1 MVYGDFDRIHSI
13 VELEGVFLN
22 LSPLRVGVGREAGPE
37 AATDMSVYRIGKEIV
52 IPGSS
57 IKGVLRSFA
66 ESLLRA
72 EGKNIHDPWDFDKI
86 EKEFQENGGE
96 DKPCVI
102 CRLFGSTELAS
113 HLTVFDAVP
122 LEKPSQIYRTGIS
135 IDRDF
140 AAVRP
145 GVLYQ
150 EEFVAPNTS
159 WRLQIRLF
167 NVEFP
172 PTGEDK
178 RAELLDQILK
188 TWRVLGLQLGARKS
202 VGAGLTKLVQCRWKK
217 YTVRNGSLI
226 LESEG
231 EI

>member
-1 MVYGDFDRIHSI
+1 MVYKDFDRIHSI
-13 VELEGVFLN
+13 VDLEGVFIN
-22 LSPLRVGVGREAGPE
+22 LSPLRIGVGKEAGLE
-37 AATDMSVYRIGKEIV
+37 AATDMAVYRVKDEIV

-57 IKGVLRSFA
+57 IKGLLRSFA
-66 ESLLRA
+66 ESLLR
-72 EGKNIHDPWDFDKI
+72 EGTDVHDPWQFEQIKQEFESDKT
-86 EKEFQENGGE
+86 
-96 DKPCVI
+96 CVV
-102 CRLFGSTELAS
+102 CGLFGSTHLAS
-113 HLTVFDAVP
+113 HITVFDATP
-122 LEKPSQIYRTGIS
+122 LKTTSILYKTGIS

-159 WRLQIRLF
+159 WRLQIRLI

-172 PTGEDK
+172 PNGEDK
-178 RAELLDQILK
+178 RAELLDEILK
-188 TWRVLGLQLGARKS
+188 TWKFLGLQLGARKS

-226 LESEG
+226 LKSEG